1 MAVEWVGWNAAGSPS
16 MDMKMNIKMTRL
28 VRGVGMPLLFVA
40 AYLGI
45 AALWASASFDE
56 AMAARPAVAANPLSA
71 AQTAI
76 LLKVEDPAFFDHHGL
91 SLADGQGRATISSAL
106 ARELYLSGGW
116 LGGREGMMQRFYR
129 AVFDCCKKV
138 DLGRD
143 AMAMVLDAKLPKERQ
158 LAMYVDSVY
167 LGTHRGMQVRGLP
180 QGAQSYLGKPLSA
193 LTDHEFIGLV
203 AMIKAPNRYHPVRD
217 PAAHAERTAR
227 VGAMLAGHCKPGG
240 WFDTSLDG
248 CARVSSTL
256 QP

>member
-1 MAVEWVGWNAAGSPS
+1 
-16 MDMKMNIKMTRL
+16 MKMKLLMRAA
-28 VRGVGMPLLFVA
+28 GMPLLFVA

-56 AMAARPAVAANPLSA
+56 AMAARPPIGANPLSA

-76 LLKVEDPAFFDHHGL
+76 LLKVEDPAFFGHHGL
-91 SLADGQGRATISSAL
+91 SLADGQGTATISSAL
-106 ARELYLSGGW
+106 ARELYLSGGRP
-116 LGGREGMMQRFYR
+116 GGREGMMQRLYR
-129 AVFDCCKKV
+129 AVFDCCKRV

-143 AMAMVLDAKLPKERQ
+143 AMAMVLDARLPKERQ
-158 LAMYVDSVY
+158 LAMYADTVY
-167 LGTHRGMQVRGLP
+167 LGTHRGVQVRGLP

-193 LTDHEFIGLV
+193 LTDHEFIALV

-227 VGAMLAGHCKPGG
+227 IEAMLAGHCKPGG

-248 CARVSSTL
+248 CARVSSNF